1 MATIEITH
9 TPEEGTLVDGD
20 TVKGDGTGDIL
31 RAHGFRW
38 FRSLGQYG
46 IPQSRDRAPRIVAIE
61 NAADR
66 LREAGHTVTVD
77 ISTAVR
83 DNATVQEDRHER
95 LEDRRAALT
104 AKGEKLS
111 READALYRA
120 SDAMVEHLP
129 LGQPVA
135 PGRKG
140 RAHRNLL
147 ERSVD
152 TAIRSALTAK
162 EAEQMPARIAG
173 SLRAEAQK
181 QRPDVV
187 ARRVQRLEAELRSL
201 DRRMASLAEHH
212 PEATSGRLYRQYEAE
227 RAELVERIDGDRA
240 VLEQAKEAGTFGR
253 YSKDNVSAGDLVHV
267 RGEWRRVA
275 RANPKTVSV
284 TTAYSWTD
292 KYGWEEV
299 RDHRAAADATQD

>member
-9 TPEEGTLVDGD
+9 TPEEGTLADGD

-31 RAHGFRW
+31 KTHGFRW
-38 FRSLGQYG
+38 FRSMGQYG

-83 DNATVQEDRHER
+83 DNATVQAAKHEQ
-95 LEDRRAALT
+95 LEERREALT
-104 AKGEKLS
+104 AKGEKLARTAES
-111 READALYRA
+111 LRLS

-129 LGQPVA
+129 LGQPVF
-135 PGRKG
+135 PGPRG

-147 ERSVD
+147 ERSV
-152 TAIRSALTAK
+152 TTSIKSALTAQ
-162 EAEQMPARIAG
+162 EAERMPARIAG
-173 SLRAEAQK
+173 SLRAEAEK

-187 ARRVQRLEAELRSL
+187 ARRLKRLEAELRSL
-201 DRRMASLAEHH
+201 DRRMASLVEHH
-212 PEATSGRLYRQYEAE
+212 PEATSGRLYRQYEGQ

-253 YSKDNVSAGDLVHV
+253 YSRDNVSKGDLVHI

-275 RANPKTVSV
+275 RANVKTVSV
-284 TTAYSWTD
+284 TTPYSWTD

-299 RDHRAAADATQD
+299 RGHRPAAPKN

>member
-9 TPEEGTLVDGD
+9 TPEDGTLVDGD

-31 RAHGFRW
+31 KAHGFRW
-38 FRSLGQYG
+38 FRSLRQYG

-61 NAADR
+61 NAADA
-66 LREAGHTVTVD
+66 LRAAGHTVTVD
-77 ISTAVR
+77 VSTAVR
-83 DNATVQEDRHER
+83 DNATVQDTTHKR

-104 AKGEKLS
+104 AKGEKLA
-111 READALYRA
+111 RTADALYRA
-120 SDAMVEHLP
+120 SDAMVAHLP

-152 TAIRSALTAK
+152 TAIRSALTAQ
-162 EAEQMPARIAG
+162 EAERMPARVAG
-173 SLRAEAQK
+173 SIRAEAEK

-187 ARRVQRLEAELRSL
+187 ARRVARREAELRRL
-201 DRRMASLAEHH
+201 DRQMQSLAEHH
-212 PEATSGRLYRQYEAE
+212 PEATSGRLYRQYEGQ

-240 VLEQAKEAGTFGR
+240 VLEQAKQAGTFGR
-253 YSKDNVSAGDLVHV
+253 YSKDNVRKGDLVRV
-267 RGEWRRVA
+267 RGQWRQVA
-275 RANPKTVSV
+275 RANAKTVGV
-284 TTAYSWTD
+284 TTGYSWTD

-299 RDHRAAADATQD
+299 TGHRPADS

>member
-9 TPEEGTLVDGD
+9 TPEEGTLADGD

-31 RAHGFRW
+31 KAHGFRW
-38 FRSLGQYG
+38 FRSMGQYG

-77 ISTAVR
+77 VSTAVR
-83 DNATVQEDRHER
+83 DNATVQADKHER
-95 LEDRRAALT
+95 LEERREALT
-104 AKGEKLS
+104 AKGEKLARTAES
-111 READALYRA
+111 LRLS

-129 LGQPVA
+129 FGQPVF
-135 PGRKG
+135 PGPRG

-147 ERSVD
+147 ERSV
-152 TAIRSALTAK
+152 TTSIKSALTAQ
-162 EAEQMPARIAG
+162 EAERMPARIAG
-173 SLRAEAQK
+173 SRRAEAEK

-187 ARRVQRLEAELRSL
+187 ARRVQRLEAELRGL

-212 PEATSGRLYRQYEAE
+212 PEATSGRLYRQYEGQ

-253 YSKDNVSAGDLVHV
+253 HSKDNVSKGDLVRI

-275 RANPKTVSV
+275 RANVKTVTV
-284 TTAYSWTD
+284 TTPYSWTD

-299 RDHRAAADATQD
+299 RDHRPAADATT